1 MQKNHL
7 GHLLW
12 QMLPRSV
19 ASDNLRMG
27 TRNMPQFQTCQLPST
42 VRNLQAQL
50 RTGIIPPCSLHQR
63 MSGSPGM
70 RTGDQGLLHF
80 CSTKVSG
87 IYMAHLWQFEKENI
101 KKVRI
106 QDLMGFPGDSVV
118 KNPPEKQE
126 MWVPYL
132 GQEDPRRRKAFFL
145 MGLMM
150 R

>member
-1 MQKNHL
+1 MGCYCGPTRVGIQVRIDSLKL
-7 GHLLW
+7 WCAEKSPGPFIMW

-27 TRNMPQFQTCQLPST
+27 TRNMAQFQTCQLPST

-50 RTGIIPPCSLHQR
+50 RTGIILPCSLHQR

-87 IYMAHLWQFEKENI
+87 IYMVHLWHFKKENI

-118 KNPPEKQE
+118 KKSS
-126 MWVPYL
+126 
-132 GQEDPRRRKAFFL
+132 
-145 MGLMM
+145 
-150 R
+150 